1 MNLEFI
7 KSQNLGSF
15 LMKSSQSN
23 FDFRLPGSYLVA
35 SYLFT
40 TVTKIQKKKIEQKN
54 VLNQTEFQLKP

>member
-40 TVTKIQKKKIEQKN
+40 TVTKIQKKK
-54 VLNQTEFQLKP
+54 LNKKMS